1 MSVLSSGGS
10 GGAEQEF
17 VLEVEEALQATSA
30 LNDSNLGLL
39 DYLYRTIIRYH
50 FTAAGVI

>member
-1 MSVLSSGGS
+1 MSVLSSVGS

-17 VLEVEEALQATSA
+17 VLEVEEALQTTAA

-39 DYLYRTIIRYH
+39 DYLYRTIMRHYLTQMGAI
-50 FTAAGVI
+50 